1 MNKPNEP
8 LIKLPLLLIRF
19 HYPVHIPL
27 GSMHPL
33 AQPGQDAAQVVALL
47 KKQETEQVVFLV
59 GILQIEDALF
69 FVLGKLQITG
79 R

>member
-1 MNKPNEP
+1 MDFTLFIRRLSGMNKRKEP

-33 AQPGQDAAQVVALL
+33 AQPGQDAAQAVDGHAPHDRRMGGFHAF
-47 KKQETEQVVFLV
+47 E
-59 GILQIEDALF
+59 
-69 FVLGKLQITG
+69 
-79 R
+79 